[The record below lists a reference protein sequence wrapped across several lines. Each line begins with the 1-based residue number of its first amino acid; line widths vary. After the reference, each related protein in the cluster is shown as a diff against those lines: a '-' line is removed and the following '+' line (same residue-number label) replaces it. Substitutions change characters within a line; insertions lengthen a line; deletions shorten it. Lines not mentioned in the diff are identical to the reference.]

1 MSWESTVTYYQEI
14 NRDYQKRLGG
24 YHSAPILIH
33 SVDFSP
39 IEEMQRADD
48 WDGAG
53 RALSAAA
60 IGLERAGAGLL
71 LLATN
76 TMHLVFDRLESATS
90 VPWIHIADPAGAALV
105 SDGCTRVGLLGT
117 RFTMERDFYRERL
130 QNRFGL
136 DVRVPAADERAQI
149 DRIIFDELV
158 HGELRDESRAF
169 YQEVISRLARDGAQ
183 GVILGCT
190 EIGLLVRPKESP
202 LPVYDTAVLHA
213 KAAVDWL
220 LQ

>member
-1 MSWESTVTYYQEI
+1 
-14 NRDYQKRLGG
+14 
-24 YHSAPILIH
+24 
-33 SVDFSP
+33 
-39 IEEMQRADD
+39 
-48 WDGAG
+48 
-53 RALSAAA
+53 
-60 IGLERAGAGLL
+60 
-71 LLATN
+71 
-76 TMHLVFDRLESATS
+76 
-90 VPWIHIADPAGAALV
+90 
-105 SDGCTRVGLLGT
+105 
-117 RFTMERDFYRERL
+117 MERDFYRERL
-130 QNRFGL
+130 QSRFGL
-136 DVRVPAADERAQI
+136 DVRVPAADERVQI

-169 YQEVISRLARDGAQ
+169 YHEVIGRLARDGAQ